1 MHSLKLTPHIIKKL
15 GYYVYLYINPIDNKI
30 FYVGKGRGNRVLEH
44 LKSNSETRAAQIVKE
59 IQANGQIP
67 LIEILTHGLPD
78 EDAAYKIEAAVID
91 VIGVDNL
98 ANAVRGWRSGF
109 YGRMDIKQLVS
120 IYHEERVE
128 IDEPAILIKLI
139 WSYHYGM
146 SDTEL
151 YDGTRGVWKLGKR
164 RNNAKYAFAVY
175 EGIVREV
182 YEIQQWFPAG
192 STFNSRDPENQK
204 FQEYPGRWEFIGR
217 VAASGLRKKYLLKS
231 VGHYW
236 GKHPRSPVIYA
247 NC

>member
-1 MHSLKLTPHIIKKL
+1 MNSYRLNPDIIEKLS
-15 GYYVYLYINPIDNKI
+15 YYVYLYINPIDNRI
-30 FYVGKGRGNRVLEH
+30 FYVGKGKGNRVFEH
-44 LKSNSETRAAQIVKE
+44 LKSNSETRVAQIVKE
-59 IQANGQIP
+59 IQANGQNP
-67 LIEILTHGLPD
+67 LIEILAHGLPN
-78 EDAAYKIEAAVID
+78 EDTAYKIEAAVID

-120 IYHEERVE
+120 LYHKERVE

-146 SDTEL
+146 SEAEL
-151 YDGTRGVWKLGKR
+151 YDGTRGVWKLSNR
-164 RNNAKYAFAVY
+164 RNSAKYAFAVY

-192 STFNSRDPENQK
+192 STFNSRDPEG
-204 FQEYPGRWEFIGR
+204 QELREYSDRWEFIGR
-217 VAASGLRKKYLLKS
+217 VAASEVRNKYLLKS
-231 VGHYW
+231 VEHYF
-236 GKHPRSPVIYA
+236 GEYSRSPITYV